1 MGKDHKEEGIV
12 LTLRKQN
19 FINNPQKVVV
29 SKYWFQRWC
38 RITVFHLS
46 TMPFSTKGFLFA
58 FFRFSKEKEENSY
71 WVEKQK
77 FLSYHF
83 LMLRAETSIERRICV
98 LNWNIQNPI
107 KVGNE

>member
-1 MGKDHKEEGIV
+1 
-12 LTLRKQN
+12 
-19 FINNPQKVVV
+19 
-29 SKYWFQRWC
+29 
-38 RITVFHLS
+38 
-46 TMPFSTKGFLFA
+46 MPFSTKGFLFA